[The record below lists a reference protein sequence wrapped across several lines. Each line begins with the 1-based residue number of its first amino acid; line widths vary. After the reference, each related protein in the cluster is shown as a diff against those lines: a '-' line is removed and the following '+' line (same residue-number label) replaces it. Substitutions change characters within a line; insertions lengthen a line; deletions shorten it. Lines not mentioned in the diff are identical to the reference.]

1 MPVSEAE
8 TTTGSPT
15 GASALAVVGE
25 GVLRL
30 RTGHCFGWK
39 IYRKAWFSPSN
50 RMGVPVTFSF
60 SQSIEYVISAGFSI
74 SFCVC
79 SGR

>member
-25 GVLRL
+25 GVLRE
-30 RTGHCFGWK
+30 
-39 IYRKAWFSPSN
+39 
-50 RMGVPVTFSF
+50 PVTALVGKSTGKH
-60 SQSIEYVISAGFSI
+60 GFPHQI
-74 SFCVC
+74 GWGFL
-79 SGR
+79 